1 MVQSIKIFSPI
12 RCIITTFTKEME
24 NLKKM
29 TVMTGMTGLNA
40 LTVIP
45 AWSGLDDGTV
55 HVFILT

>member
-1 MVQSIKIFSPI
+1 MYNYNIHKKNGKF
-12 RCIITTFTKEME
+12 
-24 NLKKM
+24 KKM